1 MKKISIKI
9 FSLIISS
16 IFILTIGVFVISL
29 AFEFNSGKSKSQT
42 QFTIVTRNISS
53 LLQSN
58 EINSNNFSKEFLKCL
73 GDVSNVSS
81 ISLKDKDSVIL
92 SYPKKEN
99 RSSSPFIRTYST
111 TVNSYLLTA
120 SFYLLKPSSIFYKG
134 RICFL
139 IILAATLSCVL
150 FLIIYSMNNDSKN
163 NFDGFSLDTNENNK
177 DELNLNS
184 QFTSEKIISNKNI
197 LDEIDNDFNNIDTTL
212 PIDDKKNEEI
222 SDDLSDIKEMI
233 PEEISSED
241 SAQENTDKEESKAA
255 TFEQKKTAE
264 EQDEQ
269 LENSTELSS
278 AVFGENSNMISKL
291 QKELVIAASS
301 EQDLSLFTIR
311 IPCID
316 WKNKTS
322 SEIKSLITA
331 TFKYND
337 LIFDYKDDGCIAIMQ
352 NTNIDKALQI
362 GEDLHIA
369 LTSILSKSGLNLSV
383 GIGISSRSIRLIS
396 SERLANESEQALLH
410 ALEDKD
416 SPVIAFRVDPQKY
429 REYLAAESS
438 K

>member
-16 IFILTIGVFVISL
+16 IFVLTIGVFVISL
-29 AFEFNSGKSKSQT
+29 AVEFNSGKSKSQT
-42 QFTIVTRNISS
+42 QFTTVTRNISS

-99 RSSSPFIRTYST
+99 SSSSFFIRTYST

-150 FLIIYSMNNDSKN
+150 FLIIYSMNNNSTNDSY
-163 NFDGFSLDTNENNK
+163 SLDTNEDDKNRP
-177 DELNLNS
+177 NLNS
-184 QFTSEKIISNKNI
+184 PFTSEKIISNKNI
-197 LDEIDNDFNNIDTTL
+197 LDEIDNDFNNIDTTI
-212 PIDDKKNEEI
+212 PIDDKKNEEG

-241 SAQENTDKEESKAA
+241 SAQENADKEESKAA
-255 TFEQKKTAE
+255 TFEQKNKAE
-264 EQDEQ
+264 EQEEQ

-278 AVFGENSNMISKL
+278 DVFGENSNMISKL

-322 SEIKSLITA
+322 SEIKSFITA

-369 LTSILSKSGLNLSV
+369 LTSILSKSGMNLSI

-396 SERLANESEQALLH
+396 AERLANESEQALLH